1 MDIQTIGECKC
12 GKCYGFKM
20 IYIQGRYKGVLY
32 CNSCEAGEI
41 LFTAAEKQH
50 CILCDKEYPETDL
63 IKGYCPVCMGGM
75 NTEKVI
81 LRRDEL

>member
-1 MDIQTIGECKC
+1 MKLLRDLTIKEMDIQTIGECKC

-41 LFTAAEKQH
+41 FLLLQKNNTVIKNTRKQILIRVLCVWEERTHRRLF
-50 CILCDKEYPETDL
+50 
-63 IKGYCPVCMGGM
+63 
-75 NTEKVI
+75 
-81 LRRDEL
+81 